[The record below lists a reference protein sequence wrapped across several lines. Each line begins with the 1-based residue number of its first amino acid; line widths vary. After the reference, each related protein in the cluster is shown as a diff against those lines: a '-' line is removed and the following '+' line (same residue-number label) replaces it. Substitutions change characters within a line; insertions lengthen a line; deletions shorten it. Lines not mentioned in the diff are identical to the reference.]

1 MNIKTKDII
10 DIDAIFKEYNSY
22 VFKIVINESN
32 NKLSKQDKE
41 ELVSDIFF
49 QLWKNQKKIKDLKKI
64 KSYIGKIAKNTT
76 KNKLRSL
83 KQQVSFDENIIGITK
98 DNMQSYYVSEQLD
111 LINKELLKMDVLDKD
126 IFIMYYYNNKKIKDI
141 ALIKN
146 IKISTVKTRLHRTRK
161 KLKNQLERKGFK
173 NGL

>member
-1 MNIKTKDII
+1 MKIKTKDII

-22 VFKIVINESN
+22 VFKIVINESS

-83 KQQVSFDENIIGITK
+83 KQQVSFDENTLGSTK
-98 DNMQSYYVSEQLD
+98 DNMQSYYVSEQLN

-146 IKISTVKTRLHRTRK
+146 IKPSTVKTRLHRTRK